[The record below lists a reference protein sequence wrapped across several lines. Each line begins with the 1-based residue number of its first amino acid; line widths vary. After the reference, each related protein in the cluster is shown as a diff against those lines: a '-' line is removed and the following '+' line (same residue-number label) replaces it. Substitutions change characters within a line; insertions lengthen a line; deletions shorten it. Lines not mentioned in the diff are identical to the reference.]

1 MHISP
6 QNPNFNIVNQ
16 PDRDTQIFWWFPI
29 DFWSNQWFLIE
40 NQLILN
46 SNQGSCNW
54 FWWTNS
60 IYWCG
65 GCGCS
70 MINCCVKPSSIL
82 TTPHIVEKV
91 KPNVG
96 LCPNA
101 PEAWRNLS
109 TISRFAFVSGC
120 AHNNTKHRFKR
131 VEGDKGPASKGTPRE
146 HLVCNSWTRTWAD
159 QHSSNPFLPLPFR
172 WDPQTQYGGW
182 VGAWI

>member
-1 MHISP
+1 MIFKWKSINEVQALDVCMPISP

-16 PDRDTQIFWWFPI
+16 PDRDTQIFWWF
-29 DFWSNQWFLIE
+29 SIE

-46 SNQGSCNW
+46 SNQDFCNW

-65 GCGCS
+65 GS
-70 MINCCVKPSSIL
+70 MINCCVKPSSVL

-96 LCPNA
+96 LCPNV
-101 PEAWRNLS
+101 PEVWKNLS

-131 VEGDKGPASKGTPRE
+131 VEGDSGPASKGTPHGNHACE
-146 HLVCNSWTRTWAD
+146 QNATRT
-159 QHSSNPFLPLPFR
+159 LPTR
-172 WDPQTQYGGW
+172 
-182 VGAWI
+182 